1 MCPIS
6 DLLTV
11 PEADLLALARAGS
24 LGPLTVLDF
33 PLERLIHNSDIS
45 GNVSCDIS
53 PFPIMLRI
61 SNHSSLIVFNKRAFK
76 VS

>member
-1 MCPIS
+1 MSDLKSSSMCPIS

-33 PLERLIHNSDIS
+33 PLERLIQNSTIS
-45 GNVSCDIS
+45 GNVS
-53 PFPIMLRI
+53 
-61 SNHSSLIVFNKRAFK
+61 
-76 VS
+76 